1 MSLEPPPPPVRT
13 HNHFAHL
20 IIMLRGFFFFP
31 SIHVSVYE
39 SDTTWLF
46 RQEEKRATKDEM
58 VG

>member
-20 IIMLRGFFFFP
+20 IIMLRVFFS